1 MPVPVPPPRPEHL
14 TRALLDWFAAHAR
27 DLPWR
32 HTRDPYAIWVS
43 EVMLQQT
50 LVQTVMPYWERWMR
64 ALPTLARLAAAP
76 ADEVLKLWEGLGY
89 YHRARN
95 LHRAATQILR
105 DHGGN
110 FPAQSDQILALP
122 GIGPYTAAAIASLA
136 WNQPAAVLDGNVIRV
151 LSRLFGVRQRVDRA
165 PGRRRLE
172 RLATALVEAAAA
184 ERTLPVVA
192 SKDDWRGQRVRE
204 RPCGSLNEAL
214 MELGAMICTPRQPR
228 CEQCP
233 VSVVCVARQAGL
245 VARLPLT
252 PQRPPTVARRVLV
265 FVCKRN
271 GRWLVRQRAANEV
284 NAGLWEFPSVEARGQ
299 ASATAAARAVLGRSV
314 RGIRPLLSLR
324 HAITRYRLTL
334 EVHQVTAT
342 GALRV
347 TAGGRWLKAGQF
359 DTLAFSAAHR
369 RIARH
374 LVRTARVPSGPNQPG
389 SV

>member
-1 MPVPVPPPRPEHL
+1 M
-14 TRALLDWFAAHAR
+14 LLDWFAVHAR

-50 LVQTVMPYWERWMR
+50 QVQTVIPYWERWMR

-76 ADEVLKLWEGLGY
+76 AEAVLKLWEGLGY

-95 LHRAATQILR
+95 LQRAAAQILR
-105 DHGGN
+105 DHGGA
-110 FPAQSDQILALP
+110 FPQQADQMLALP
-122 GIGPYTAAAIASLA
+122 GVGPYTAAAIASLV

-172 RLATALVEAAAA
+172 RLAAALVEAAAA
-184 ERTLPVVA
+184 QRTLPVVG
-192 SKDDWRGQRVRE
+192 SKDDWRGRRVRE
-204 RPCGSLNEAL
+204 RPCGTLNEAL
-214 MELGAMICTPRQPR
+214 MELGAVICTPRQPR

-233 VSVVCVARQAGL
+233 VSAVCVARPAGL
-245 VARLPLT
+245 VARLPWT
-252 PQRPPTVARRVLV
+252 PQRPPTAARRVFV
-265 FVCKRN
+265 FVCERN
-271 GRWLVRQRAANEV
+271 GRWLVRQRTASEV

-299 ASATAAARAVLGRSV
+299 ASATAAARAVLGRAV
-314 RGIRPLLSLR
+314 PATQPLLTVR

-334 EVHQVTAT
+334 EVHQVSAT

-347 TAGGRWLKAGQF
+347 AAGGRWLKATQF
-359 DTLAFSAAHR
+359 GTLAFSAAHR
-369 RIARH
+369 RLADH
-374 LVRTARVPSGPNQPG
+374 LLRTARVPSGPNQPG